1 MDIKTLRET
10 INSIDDE
17 MIRLFCRRME
27 TAQKIA
33 EYKKENAL
41 PIFDRTREREV
52 LHRLTG
58 NVPEELAPYT
68 KALYK
73 GIFELSKTHQLSVLA
88 KESPLAKKIATA
100 LERTPDQFPAHA
112 TIACQGTEGAY
123 SQCACDRMF
132 SCPSILYVDSF
143 GAVFRAVDSG
153 LCQYGILPVENSTAG
168 SVTAVYELMQ
178 KYKFHII
185 KSTKLFINHAL
196 LAPRATALRDVKEIF
211 SHEQA
216 LNQCSDYISKLP
228 GVKVTV
234 CKNTAIAARDLA
246 ASGRTDAAVICSSD
260 CAEIYNLSVLDT
272 GISNT
277 ENNYTRFICISKNL
291 EIYPGANHTSLM
303 VRLPHKPGTL
313 HAVLSRF
320 NALDIN
326 LTKLESRP
334 IVGANF
340 EFMFYFDIEA
350 SVYSPQ
356 FTDLLSQ
363 LEYELPEL
371 TYLGSYHES

>member
-1 MDIKTLRET
+1 MDIQKLREE
-10 INSIDDE
+10 INSLDDALVE
-17 MIRLFCRRME
+17 LFCRRME
-27 TAQKIA
+27 TAKKIA

-41 PIFDRTREREV
+41 PVFDRTREREV

-58 NVPEELAPYT
+58 QAPKELVSYI
-68 KALYK
+68 KALYATL
-73 GIFELSKTHQLSVLA
+73 FELSKTHQLSVLNTPSLLT
-88 KESPLAKKIATA
+88 EKIHSA
-100 LERTPDQFPAHA
+100 LRETPSEFPSRA

-123 SQCACDRMF
+123 SQAACDRMF
-132 SCPSILYVDSF
+132 SCPSIHYVDNF
-143 GAVFRAVDSG
+143 NAVFHAVDSG

-178 KYKFHII
+178 KYKFHIV
-185 KSTKLFINHAL
+185 KSTKLFINHSL
-196 LAPRATALRDVKEIF
+196 LACRGAKLSDVKEIF

-216 LNQCSDYISKLP
+216 LHQCSDYTAKLP

-260 CAEIYNLSVLDT
+260 CADLYNLSVLAT

-277 ENNYTRFICISKNL
+277 QNNYTRFICISKKL
-291 EIYPGANHTSLM
+291 EIYPGANRTSLM
-303 VRLPHKPGTL
+303 VRLPHKPGSL
-313 HAVLSRF
+313 NALLSRF

-334 IVGANF
+334 VIGTNF
-340 EFMFYFDIEA
+340 EFMFYFDIES

-356 FTDLLSQ
+356 FTELLAQ

-371 TYLGSYHES
+371 TYLGSYYES

>member
-1 MDIKTLRET
+1 MDIQKLREE
-10 INSIDDE
+10 INSIDDKMVE
-17 MIRLFCRRME
+17 LFCRRME

-33 EYKKENAL
+33 EYKKENNL
-41 PIFDRTREREV
+41 PVFDRTREREV
-52 LHRLTG
+52 LYRLTDS
-58 NVPEELAPYT
+58 VPKELESYT
-68 KALYK
+68 KALYATL
-73 GIFELSKTHQLSVLA
+73 FEVSKTHQLSVLHNQ
-88 KESPLAKKIATA
+88 SPLAEKIRTA
-100 LERTPDQFPAHA
+100 ITETAPEFPARA

-132 SCPSILYVDSF
+132 PYPSILYVDSF
-143 GAVFRAVDSG
+143 NAVFRAVDSG

-178 KYKFHII
+178 KYKFHIV
-185 KSTKLFINHAL
+185 KSTKLFINHTL
-196 LAPRATALRDVKEIF
+196 LACHGTALSDVKEIF

-216 LNQCSDYISKLP
+216 LHQCSDYTAKLP

-260 CAEIYNLSVLDT
+260 CADIYNLSVLAT

-277 ENNYTRFICISKNL
+277 QNNYTRFICISKNL
-291 EIYPGANHTSLM
+291 EIYPGADRTSLM

-313 HAVLSRF
+313 YSLLSRF
-320 NALDIN
+320 NALGVN

-334 IVGANF
+334 VIGSNF
-340 EFMFYFDIEA
+340 EFMFYFDIES
-350 SVYSPQ
+350 SVYTPQ
-356 FTDLLSQ
+356 FSELLSQ
-363 LEYELPEL
+363 LEYELPEM